1 MDQRQINRLEMYEAV
16 HTYLDTNTAIW
27 SGVPILVTFKNE
39 LDTLLV
45 DIRAQQKDQEAAR
58 IYIGG
63 NKTTQKRFV
72 SEKADIL
79 NDALEAYAAVN
90 NLAELE
96 QKAAKSFSDLYNT
109 RNQDFI
115 TVISETIAL
124 LEQYLDTLADYG
136 VTADQIT
143 DLKNSMDQFLAFNGQ
158 PRQYRIAEKKATKK
172 LADLFDQTTAILNTK
187 LDKVMKRFKNAN
199 TSFYNGYRAARSIVG
214 N

>member
-63 NKTTQKRFV
+63 NKTTQKRIV

-90 NLAELE
+90 NLVELE

-124 LEQYLDTLADYG
+124 LEQNLDNLVDYG

-143 DLKNSMDQFLAFNGQ
+143 DLKNSMDQFLTFNGQ

-172 LADLFDQTTAILNTK
+172 LVDLFDQTTAILNTK

-199 TSFYNGYRAARSIVG
+199 TGFYNGYRAARSIVG

>member
-16 HTYLDTNTAIW
+16 HTYLDANTAIW

-39 LDTLLV
+39 LDTTLV
-45 DIRAQQKDQEAAR
+45 AIKSQQKDQEAAR
-58 IYIGG
+58 IYVGG

-79 NDALEAYAAVN
+79 NDALEAFASIN
-90 NLAELE
+90 ENAELE

-115 TVISETIAL
+115 TVISETITL
-124 LEQYLDTLADYG
+124 LEQHLQELADYG
-136 VTADQIT
+136 VTVDQIT
-143 DLKNSMDQFLAFNGQ
+143 DLKNSMDQFLALNGQ
-158 PRQYRIAEKKATKK
+158 PRQYRIAEKQATQQ
-172 LADLFDQTTAILNTK
+172 LAELFDQATALLTSK
-187 LDKVMKRFKNAN
+187 MDKIMKRFKNAN
-199 TSFYNGYRAARSIVG
+199 PGFYNGYRAARAIVG